1 MLTVRSVRQLFTP
14 PYFFQPLQIFRRLRL
29 EYLWRSE
36 SAVVVRLPWGLPI
49 EINPHEAIG
58 YNIASH
64 GLYEMG
70 VTEALWRLTE
80 PGDLAID
87 VGANIG
93 YTASILGVRVGPTGS
108 VICFEPHPSV
118 FESLSRNVEIWR
130 SDAGCGS
137 FVLHQ
142 TALGKQAGNASL
154 HVNDWFLTNRG
165 TAWISEKVE
174 PSPDTKTIE
183 VPIQSLDSLLDENV
197 TIGIMKIDVQGY
209 ELNVLQGMAR
219 LLERRAVRDIIFE
232 AEDGFPTPTHEFL
245 KSKGYSIF
253 GLQESFTRVCCLPDA
268 RPVFDSVFGQ
278 IPNYLATLD
287 ADRAKARL
295 TPAVWRSF
303 GVGRLLAMSRVD

>member
-1 MLTVRSVRQLFTP
+1 MLTVRSIRQLFTP

-29 EYLWRSE
+29 EYLWLSKSE
-36 SAVVVRLPWGLPI
+36 VVVRLPWGLPI
-49 EINPHEAIG
+49 KINPHEAIG

-93 YTASILGVRVGPTGS
+93 YTASILGVRVGRTGK
-108 VICFEPHPSV
+108 VICFEPQPSV
-118 FESLSRNVEIWR
+118 FESLAKNVEMWEPDSR
-130 SDAGCGS
+130 CGS
-137 FVLHQ
+137 FALHQ
-142 TALGKQAGNASL
+142 TALGCESGLALL
-154 HVNDWFLTNRG
+154 HVNESFRTNRG
-165 TAWISEKVE
+165 TAWISEQVK
-174 PSPDTKTIE
+174 PSPNIQTIE
-183 VPIQSLDSLLDENV
+183 VPIQSLDNLLDENE

-209 ELNVLQGMAR
+209 ELNVLKGMAR
-219 LLERRAVRDIIFE
+219 FLDRRAVRDIIFE
-232 AEDGFPTPTHEFL
+232 EEAGFPTPTHEFL

-253 GLQESFTRVCCLPDA
+253 GLQESFTRVFCLPDA
-268 RPVFDSVFGQ
+268 RPVFDSDFGQ

-295 TPAVWRSF
+295 NSAVWRSF
-303 GVGRLLAMSRVD
+303 GVGRLLGKSRVA